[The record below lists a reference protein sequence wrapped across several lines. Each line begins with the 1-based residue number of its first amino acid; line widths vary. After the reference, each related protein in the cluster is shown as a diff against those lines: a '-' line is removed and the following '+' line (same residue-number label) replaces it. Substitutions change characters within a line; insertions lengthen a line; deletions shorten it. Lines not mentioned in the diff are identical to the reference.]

1 MSIQFIFNS
10 STIPRYLDI
19 EKAPIMAKVAYIVCR
34 RENRLYHWERN
45 EIYKS
50 SRKSVKKVQM
60 PGPRVQSTT
69 TTGVGFSACS
79 SGCPLITTLPLLWA
93 YYRAASVWTLVIEVL
108 RVLRRRHRFG
118 RVFHQKIVLCFEHNT
133 QKQPDGKEQEWDP
146 RHDSDVKDSKL
157 REFALLVTESS
168 PRIRSV
174 NCRTARCEF
183 GAFGAQ

>member
-19 EKAPIMAKVAYIVCR
+19 EKAPIMSKVAYIVCR

-118 RVFHQKIVLCFEHNT
+118 RFFHQMIVLCFEHNT
-133 QKQPDGKEQEWDP
+133 QKQPDGKQQDWDP
-146 RHDSDVKDSKL
+146 RHDFDVKDSKL
-157 REFALLVTESS
+157 REFGLLV
-168 PRIRSV
+168 RIV
-174 NCRTARCEF
+174 T
-183 GAFGAQ
+183 

>member
-118 RVFHQKIVLCFEHNT
+118 RFFHQMIVLCFEHNT
-133 QKQPDGKEQEWDP
+133 QKQPDGKQQDWDP
-146 RHDSDVKDSKL
+146 RHDFDVKDSKL
-157 REFALLVTESS
+157 REYRIVTSHQ
-168 PRIRSV
+168 V
-174 NCRTARCEF
+174 GKQACRTARCEF